1 MKEGGISVT
10 SRYVASYG
18 QQKRE
23 SKGHFATYFLNSIDL
38 V

>member
-1 MKEGGISVT
+1 M

-18 QQKRE
+18 QQKKD